1 MSFKQQSYAF
11 HIRGLLD
18 YPIKIAGLP
27 TPLPPQAR
35 LKAYVSHVE
44 RQPLEYHP
52 VANISGK
59 EGFVYAWFFI
69 VKSGNFNYMEAC
81 PRLTVDGGEPILMA
95 SGTEDFFDG
104 AWYFDAGQ
112 YLLRQ
117 RFLFQ

>member
-95 SGTEDFFDG
+95 PRTSLMVRGTSMLDSTYSAKDFS
-104 AWYFDAGQ
+104 
-112 YLLRQ
+112 
-117 RFLFQ
+117 